1 MFVNGTAKTALTATL
16 DERGSHAVGGSVVKG
31 DTKSYKIYRCGDC
44 GYGVAWVKSKKGN
57 WYLANAKHT
66 KRGQHKMGG
75 MTYDGWRVYNFE
87 PHFKDCGFNVA
98 SRDNAAIRREVE
110 QRMVADEETFN
121 KWFHAKT
128 QDGKTDFSVK
138 ERMEAEFEAQIQAEQ
153 EAK

>member
-1 MFVNGTAKTALTATL
+1 MTETAKTTLTATL
-16 DERGSHAVGGSVVKG
+16 DERGGHAVAGSVVKG
-31 DTKSYKIYRCGDC
+31 DNESYKIYRCGDC

-66 KRGQHKMGG
+66 KRGQHKGV
-75 MTYDGWRVYNFE
+75 TYDGWRVYNFE
-87 PHFKDCGFNVA
+87 AHFKDCGFNVT

-138 ERMEAEFEAQIQAEQ
+138 ERMQAEFEAQIRAEQ
-153 EAK
+153 FDNQ